1 VSLARSGVFLDRD
14 GVVNR
19 AEVRDGKPLPPAR
32 VEDFELLDGAA
43 EAVQQ
48 ARRAGFAVVVVTNQP
63 DVARGDQRRE
73 VVEAMNDIVR
83 EALQPDAIMVCF
95 QDETDGCDCRKPAP
109 GMLLAAAADLELDLS
124 GSFMVGDRWRDIEAG
139 RRAGCRTV
147 LVDRGYAER
156 RAEDPDAIVAD
167 LGEAVTWIL
176 GTIVEKEARDG

>member
-1 VSLARSGVFLDRD
+1 
-14 GVVNR
+14 
-19 AEVRDGKPLPPAR
+19 
-32 VEDFELLDGAA
+32 
-43 EAVQQ
+43 
-48 ARRAGFAVVVVTNQP
+48 
-63 DVARGDQRRE
+63 
-73 VVEAMNDIVR
+73 MNDIVR

-95 QDETDGCDCRKPAP
+95 HDETDGCDCRKPAP

-176 GTIVEKEARDG
+176 GTLVEKEARDG